1 MNQKNKNMQKLI
13 RMQEL
18 KITSDKRN
26 ELLARR
32 EIKATF
38 TKVGATPS
46 AADAKKEIAKAA
58 GAAEDKIVVEH
69 VFQKYGMQNSEVI
82 AKIYDKEV
90 PKKKEKKGAAAPAE
104 GAAPAAK

>member
-1 MNQKNKNMQKLI
+1 
-13 RMQEL
+13 MQEL
-18 KITSDKRN
+18 KIISDKRN

-32 EIKATF
+32 EIKAIF

-58 GAAEDKIVVEH
+58 GVAEDKIVVDQIL
-69 VFQKYGMQNSEVI
+69 QKYGMQNSEII

-90 PKKKEKKGAAAPAE
+90 PKKKAKKGDKPAE
-104 GAAPAAK
+104 GAAPATAAEKK

>member
-1 MNQKNKNMQKLI
+1 
-13 RMQEL
+13 MQEF

-46 AADAKKEIAKAA
+46 IAETLKEIAKAA
-58 GAAEDKIVVEH
+58 GAAEDKVVVEH
-69 VFQKYGMQNSEVI
+69 IFQKYGMQNSEVI

-90 PKKKEKKGAAAPAE
+90 PKKKEKKGAAAPADA
-104 GAAPAAK
+104 AAPAEKK

>member
-1 MNQKNKNMQKLI
+1 
-13 RMQEL
+13 MQEL
-18 KITSDKRN
+18 KIISDKRN

-38 TKVGATPS
+38 TKEGATPS
-46 AADAKKEIAKAA
+46 IAETTKEIAKVA
-58 GAAEDKIVVEH
+58 GAAEDKIVVNQIL
-69 VFQKYGMQNSEVI
+69 QKYGTQNSEII

-104 GAAPAAK
+104 GAAPADKK